1 MNKTMNEQKKTKTHA
16 PILWGLFWLFLLM
29 IIDQATKLVADVYF
43 IDIAG
48 GGDPVKGLSQRIA
61 LIPGIVELCISYN
74 RGIAFSSFSNAGAP
88 LKIGIVAGTG
98 VVMLVLAIIYC
109 KIDRRRAWVRAAL
122 ILIIAGGLGNL
133 VDRAYYQV
141 WDPST
146 AGLIRDGVRDMV
158 YLNFV
163 VIDFGVCNF
172 ADFFIC
178 IGAAVLIASLIF
190 FDQDALC
197 PLGKYKAMAKE
208 AMEKEEQRKAEKQ
221 AKNEGNNG

>member
-1 MNKTMNEQKKTKTHA
+1 MSKQVNKQKKTKTHA
-16 PILWGLFWLFLLM
+16 PILWGLFWLFLLI

-48 GGDPVKGLSQRIA
+48 GGDAVKGLSQRIT

>member
-1 MNKTMNEQKKTKTHA
+1 MNEQKKTKTHA
-16 PILWGLFWLFLLM
+16 PILWGLFWLFLLI

-221 AKNEGNNG
+221 AKNEENNG

>member
-16 PILWGLFWLFLLM
+16 PILWGLFWLFLLI
-29 IIDQATKLVADVYF
+29 IIDQVTKLVADVYF

-221 AKNEGNNG
+221 AKNEENNG